1 MYLVCIL
8 LPKYIWDKFRYRI
21 HQILIFRRWKLMK
34 WKKQTKYISK
44 FRSCIA
50 MSDRIFRFP
59 NASFKATKKVEMKYI
74 SLCRRCL
81 PTFLVSSLENNSLRK
96 SCLICWFFCIWWPS
110 TESCRFEIIARL
122 KFTQLAK
129 IILTR
134 PPKVQ
139 PHHMTGGSKLYYC
152 RVETSNDNHHDGILK
167 KVPIQ
172 QNSADA
178 GITEADA

>member
-21 HQILIFRRWKLMK
+21 HQILIFRWWKLMK
-34 WKKQTKYISK
+34 WKEQTKYISK

-134 PPKVQ
+134 PPNFNHTTCPVGPSFITAESRQ
-139 PHHMTGGSKLYYC
+139 ATITTTTGSS
-152 RVETSNDNHHDGILK
+152 RMPE
-167 KVPIQ
+167 
-172 QNSADA
+172 
-178 GITEADA
+178 

>member
-34 WKKQTKYISK
+34 WIEQTKYISK

-96 SCLICWFFCIWWPS
+96 SCLICWFFCIWRPS

-167 KVPIQ
+167 
-172 QNSADA
+172 NA
-178 GITEADA
+178 GITASL